1 MSDPVTFDSTS
12 ARFSLPL
19 LFVGQAQKED
29 FVNEA
34 IVMIDGLL
42 HCAIEAEL
50 NTPPATPIDGQCW
63 LVGSA
68 ATGAWTGHEGA
79 IAMRQLGQWLFA
91 LPRDGMQVLN
101 KATAQRIG
109 RIAGTWRAP
118 AAPTAAS
125 GGTVVDV
132 EARSSLAA
140 LMTALKQAG
149 VLPA

>member
-12 ARFSLPL
+12 ARFSFPL

-34 IVMIDGLL
+34 LVMVDGLL
-42 HCAIEAEL
+42 HCAIEAEQAA
-50 NTPPATPIDGQCW
+50 PPATPADGQCW

-68 ATGAWTGHEGA
+68 ATGAWSGHDGK

-91 LPRDGMQVLN
+91 TPRDGMQILN
-101 KATAQRIG
+101 KASAQRIG
-109 RIAGTWRAP
+109 LIAGTWRAP
-118 AAPTAAS
+118 TAPSAAS
-125 GGTVVDV
+125 GGTVVDA
-132 EARSSLAA
+132 EARSTLAA
-140 LMTALKQAG
+140 LITALKQAG